1 MQKVAWPMITVIR
14 LRLIPSTWV
23 KVLEKATPVTIP
35 GRAIGRTTRK
45 EIESRPK
52 NLRRPTASAISV
64 PNTIAISIAA
74 RPASTEWSSASRTDS
89 FSKALPNQLRV
100 KPGGGHL
107 RMRLEL
113 KASTAITSSGM

>member
-1 MQKVAWPMITVIR
+1 M
-14 LRLIPSTWV
+14 PSTWV

-45 EIESRPK
+45 EIVSRPK
-52 NLRRPTASAISV
+52 NLRRPTASEISV
-64 PNTIAISIAA
+64 PRTIAIIIATA
-74 RPASTEWSSASRTDS
+74 PASIEVSSASRADS
-89 FSKALPNQLRV
+89 FSNALPNQLKV

-113 KASTAITSSGM
+113 KASTTITSSGM